1 MVTKLVAYNQ
11 FPENEHVGNILPLF
25 MYYFRTLLPTLAMES
40 DKAIGNTGVSHSLMD
55 EHTHVWKTSFVQ
67 GDREVIWEET
77 LETFPDDLLKV
88 PEVAQSIKAVIKRRG
103 YENFELHYRV
113 DELHQAAEET
123 YNALTRE

>member
-25 MYYFRTLLPTLAMES
+25 MYYFRTLFPTLAMEG
-40 DKAIGNTGVSHSLMD
+40 DKTIGNTGVSHSLID
-55 EHTHVWKTSFVQ
+55 ERTHVWKTSFVQ
-67 GDREVIWEET
+67 EDREVIWEET
-77 LETFPDDLLKV
+77 LETFPEDPLQI
-88 PEVAQSIKAVIKRRG
+88 PAVAEFIKAVIKRRG
-103 YENFELHYRV
+103 YENVELHYRV